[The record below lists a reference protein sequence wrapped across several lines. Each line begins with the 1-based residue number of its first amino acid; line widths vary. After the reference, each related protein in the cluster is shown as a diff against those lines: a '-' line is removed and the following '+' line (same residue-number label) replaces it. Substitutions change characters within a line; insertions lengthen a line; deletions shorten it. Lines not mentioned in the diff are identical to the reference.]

1 MFRTAM
7 FRTFFAAL
15 TLAAV
20 HALAADRPQSVI
32 LDIKGMDCA
41 SCPLTVKMALKKAPG
56 VAEVKVDYQTRT
68 AEVRY
73 DADKTT
79 PGRLAQTV
87 SDIGY
92 PASAR
97 KP

>member
-56 VAEVKVDYQTRT
+56 VAAVKVDFQTRT

>member
-1 MFRTAM
+1 M
-7 FRTFFAAL
+7 FRTFIAAL
-15 TLAAV
+15 TLAAMQ
-20 HALAADRPQSVI
+20 ALAVEQPQSVI

-41 SCPLTVKMALKKAPG
+41 SCPLTVKLALKQAPG
-56 VAEVKVDYQTRT
+56 VADVKVDYQTRT

-73 DADKTT
+73 DASKTT
-79 PGRLAQTV
+79 PAQLAQMV

-92 PASAR
+92 PTSAR

>member
-1 MFRTAM
+1 M
-7 FRTFFAAL
+7 FRTFIAAL
-15 TLAAV
+15 TLAAMQ
-20 HALAADRPQSVI
+20 ALALEQAQTVT

-41 SCPLTVKMALKKAPG
+41 SCPLTVKLALKKAPG
-56 VAEVKVDYQTRT
+56 VAEVKVNYQTRT

-73 DADKTT
+73 DAGKTT
-79 PGRLAQTV
+79 PDRLAQTV